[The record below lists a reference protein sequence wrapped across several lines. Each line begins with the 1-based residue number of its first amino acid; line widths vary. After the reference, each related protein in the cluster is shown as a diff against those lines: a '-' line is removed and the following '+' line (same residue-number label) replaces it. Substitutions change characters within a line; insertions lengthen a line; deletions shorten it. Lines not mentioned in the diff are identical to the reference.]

1 MPAGVLKGGRKGEEL
16 MIVKSSAVEMTAKTT
31 QQSRI
36 EIKSGSIMTNAQDG
50 STIARENQFNQILA
64 NASRTNNLSMD
75 NLSLGYNRD
84 GAAGDELANVKKS
97 NLSARISAKEHESVN
112 NALAQLRM
120 YLFKM
125 RNDLLDFI
133 NGHKNSK
140 YYVIDLSSGGY
151 TSGQNVS
158 VWNRTDYM
166 SYSYTETESLSF
178 TSQGIVKT
186 EDGRELNFDIELS
199 MSREFSQEMEIS
211 CDSVEVMMTDPL
223 VISLDSNPIGV
234 SDQKWMFDIDADG
247 KVDQISLL
255 SNGSGFLV
263 FDKNNN
269 GKIDDG
275 SEMFGAKTGN
285 GFKDL
290 SEYDSDKNGW
300 IDEADDIYDKLSVW
314 IKDDAGNDK
323 MLSLKQ
329 ANVGAI
335 YLGNVKS
342 EYALKSDKDNSYNA
356 QIRRSGIYLSESGQ
370 SRTIQQLDMVKA
382 LVG

>member
-342 EYALKSDKDNSYNA
+342 EYALKSAEDNSYNA

>member
-329 ANVGAI
+329 AKVGAI

>member
-1 MPAGVLKGGRKGEEL
+1 MPARVLKGGRKGEEL

-36 EIKSGSIMTNAQDG
+36 EMKSGSIMTNVQDG
-50 STIARENQFNQILA
+50 SKIARENQFIQILS
-64 NASRTNNLSMD
+64 NASKTNNLSMD
-75 NLSLGYNRD
+75 NFSLGYNRD
-84 GAAGDELANVKKS
+84 GTSGDELANVKNS
-97 NLSARISAKEHESVN
+97 NLNGQIRTKEHESVN

-133 NGHKNSK
+133 NGHRNSK

-158 VWNRTDYM
+158 VWNRTEYM

-186 EDGRELNFDIELS
+186 KDGRELNFDIELS
-199 MSREFSQEMEIS
+199 MSREFSQKMEIS
-211 CDSVEVMMTDPL
+211 CESVEVMMTDPL

-290 SEYDSDKNGW
+290 SEYDLDKNGW
-300 IDEADDIYDKLSVW
+300 IDEADDIYSKLAVW
-314 IKDDAGNDK
+314 VKDDAGNDK

>member
-300 IDEADDIYDKLSVW
+300 IDEADDIYDKLFVW